1 MSTGTVSMD
10 DVRFNKFHWKVFAVC
25 VGCPFIDGYAL
36 GIIAVGL
43 AEMHRNVEVSAFWGA
58 MIGMGT
64 LLGMFLGALI
74 GGPITDAI
82 GRRKMFMLDFSFIVI
97 VCVLGFFFVD
107 PMMVFI
113 FRVLL
118 GIGLGAD
125 YPIAGPYLTEFSP
138 KKQRGGVVGALNAF
152 WYIGYAAAFVIGYSM
167 LSLGEDAWRWMLA
180 SPAVIAFVWLIGRL
194 VMPESP
200 RWLMRQGR
208 HAEAAKV
215 LKKIGPNVVLGEDQE
230 EEKMGKF
237 ADIFKNGYG
246 KWVFFVGAFWSLQ
259 VMPTFGIGTYVPTI
273 LANLGFADGSQ
284 EYLGAA
290 LMNVFYLLGLIPIY
304 FLMDR
309 LGRRPTMLWPFL
321 VSGIALIVL
330 AATSGMQMS
339 FAFVLTMFV
348 IYGAFNVVMGAHQW
362 VYPNELFPTQ
372 IRATAVGFVVS
383 VSRIASAAATFFFPY
398 VMNNWGLSTALYIC
412 AGMFLV
418 GFVLTYIMAPETKDM
433 NLADAAEMT
442 ATANK

>member
-10 DVRFNKFHWKVFAVC
+10 DVRFNKFHWKVFGVC
-25 VGCPFIDGYAL
+25 AGCPFIDGYAL

-43 AEMHRNVEVSAFWGA
+43 AEMHRHVEVSTFWGA

-82 GRRKMFMLDFSFIVI
+82 GRRTMFMLDFAFIVV
-97 VCVLGFFFVD
+97 VCVAGFFFVD
-107 PMMVFI
+107 PIAVFV

-125 YPIAGPYLTEFSP
+125 YPIAGPYMTEFCP
-138 KKQRGGVVGALNAF
+138 KKERGAIVGALNAF
-152 WYIGYAAAFVIGYSM
+152 WYVGYASAFVLGYFM
-167 LSLGEDAWRWMLA
+167 LGMGEDAWRWMLA
-180 SPAVIAFVWLIGRL
+180 SPAVVAFIWLIARI

-200 RWLMRQGR
+200 RWLMRMGR
-208 HAEAAKV
+208 QAEAAKV

-246 KWVFFVGAFWSLQ
+246 KWVFFVATFWSLQ
-259 VMPTFGIGTYVPTI
+259 VLPTFGIGTYVPVI
-273 LANLGFADGSQ
+273 MKNLGFADGNM
-284 EYLGAA
+284 EYLGSA
-290 LMNVFYLLGLIPIY
+290 LMNVFYLLGLIPIF

-309 LGRRPTMLWPFL
+309 IGRRPTLMYPFL
-321 VSGIALIVL
+321 VSGLALAVL
-330 AATSGMQMS
+330 AATSNMHMS
-339 FAFVLTMFV
+339 FAFVLIVFV
-348 IYGAFNVVMGAHQW
+348 VYGAFNVAMGAHDW

-372 IRATAVGFVVS
+372 VRGTAMGFITALTRVVAAVG
-383 VSRIASAAATFFFPY
+383 TFLFPY
-398 VMNNWGLSTALYIC
+398 IMENWGLMTTLYIC
-412 AGMFLV
+412 AGLFFAGFLLCY
-418 GFVLTYIMAPETKDM
+418 FMAPETKGM
-433 NLADAAEMT
+433 NLAEASEMT
-442 ATANK
+442 ANAK